1 MKERN
6 DENGGKIGSRKDENL
21 GGQVTNL
28 VALSQ
33 VHGLH
38 FQRA

>member
-6 DENGGKIGSRKDENL
+6 EENCRKTGSRKDENSA
-21 GGQVTNL
+21 GQMTNP

-38 FQRA
+38 FQWA